1 MKNTTAKTKTMFI
14 ITEVLMETHESDGT
28 PRIYPTTRVFDN
40 KEKRDKVFNSLIRK
54 ITKEAKAADAEISLN
69 ILGHPGMKS
78 DCFRAYAIGFNH
90 TMSWEVTRDEVEVNP
105 RETLVLTCEEF

>member
-1 MKNTTAKTKTMFI
+1 MKDTTTKPKTMFI

-28 PRIYPTTRVFDN
+28 PRIYPTTRVFDD
-40 KEKRDKVFNSLIRK
+40 KEKRDKMFNSLIGK
-54 ITKEAKAADAEISLN
+54 ITKEAKEADAEISLN

-90 TMSWEVTRDEVEVNP
+90 TMTWEVTREEVKVNP
-105 RETLVLTCEEF
+105 EEL